1 MEGAGTMS
9 AQQQAYLKQ
18 IKKYKLFIT
27 LSRIFLF
34 VIFLFLWEISARFGL
49 IEAFIFSSPSR
60 ICICFYKMLIDGS
73 ILKHAAITLGET
85 FFSFGLIIVFSIG
98 TALLLWLCKPLSDI
112 LEPYLVVLNSLPKS
126 ALAPML
132 IVWLGNNAKAIIVTA
147 ISVAIFGTILNIYT
161 SFADTDPDKIKLMK
175 TFGGSHFQILTKL
188 ILPASLN
195 TIVSNMKVNI
205 GLCLVGVIIGEFLA
219 ARAGLGYVIIY
230 NSQIFNMDPIAMSII
245 ILCIISMI
253 LFKIID
259 LIQKCVEKLY

>member
-1 MEGAGTMS
+1 
-9 AQQQAYLKQ
+9 
-18 IKKYKLFIT
+18 
-27 LSRIFLF
+27 
-34 VIFLFLWEISARFGL
+34 
-49 IEAFIFSSPSR
+49 
-60 ICICFYKMLIDGS
+60 
-73 ILKHAAITLGET
+73 
-85 FFSFGLIIVFSIG
+85 
-98 TALLLWLCKPLSDI
+98 
-112 LEPYLVVLNSLPKS
+112 
-126 ALAPML
+126 
-132 IVWLGNNAKAIIVTA
+132 
-147 ISVAIFGTILNIYT
+147 
-161 SFADTDPDKIKLMK
+161 MK
-175 TFGGSHFQILTKL
+175 TFGGSRFQILTKL